1 MKLQEYQLKNIFR
14 QYGIPIPDGRVTS
27 FAREA
32 KRIAE
37 EIAAP
42 VVVKAQV
49 LAEGRGMSGGIRL
62 ARNPE
67 ETEEFA
73 SQILAS
79 RIRDIP
85 VSKVLIDE
93 AVAIG
98 EEYYL
103 LIAYD
108 RAKHIPVLVMY
119 DTGSLYIETA
129 ANSLYENLER
139 VDIDPLIGLQQF
151 QVYDLASRC
160 NFPQKYQRKLFEICH
175 QMWKIFCELDAL
187 LVAINPLAITTD
199 GRLLA
204 LDGKITLDDNAFFRQ
219 QTLYDSQLLLIS
231 NMTEY
236 EAQKYGM
243 CYFKMDGNIGV
254 LANGAGLTMSCIDY
268 VRHRGGRPANYL
280 DMGGSVHEQKAEK
293 ALTLLYNDKRVE
305 VIIINVY
312 GGKTHCDKVAEG
324 LLRSRKSNKRNIPL
338 IVRFSGTNA
347 DIALEMLRNTDI
359 ITVPDM
365 PEAVDRVFEII
376 GAPSNEHITQ

>member
-14 QYGIPIPDGRVTS
+14 QYGIPVPDGRVTS
-27 FAREA
+27 YAREA

-37 EIAAP
+37 TINAP

-62 ARNPE
+62 ARTPE
-67 ETEEFA
+67 EAEDFA
-73 SQILAS
+73 SQILS
-79 RIRDIP
+79 SKIREIP

-93 AVAIG
+93 AVLID
-98 EEYYL
+98 EEYYI
-103 LIAYD
+103 LITYD
-108 RAKHIPVLVMY
+108 RAEQVPVLVMY

-139 VDIDPLIGLQQF
+139 VTIDPLIGLQQF
-151 QVYDLASRC
+151 QIFDLASRC
-160 NFPQKYQRKLFEICH
+160 NFPQKYQRKLFKVCL
-175 QMWKIFCELDAL
+175 QMWKIFCEMDAL
-187 LVAINPLAITTD
+187 LVAINPLAISTD

-204 LDGKITLDDNAFFRQ
+204 LDGKITVDDNAFFRQ
-219 QTLYDSQLLLIS
+219 QTLFDSQPGLVS

-268 VRHRGGRPANYL
+268 LRHRGGRPANYL
-280 DMGGSVHEQKAEK
+280 DMGGSVHDQKAEK
-293 ALTLLYNDKRVE
+293 ALRLLYEDPRVDA
-305 VIIINVY
+305 IIMNIY

-324 LLRSRKSNKRNIPL
+324 LLRSLSSNKRKIPT

-347 DIALEMLRNTDI
+347 DIALEMLKGSLI
-359 ITVPDM
+359 ATVPDM
-365 PEAVDRVFEII
+365 PEAVDKVFEFI
-376 GAPSNEHITQ
+376 GAPSNEYIN

>member
-1 MKLQEYQLKNIFR
+1 MKLQEYQLKNIFKR
-14 QYGIPIPDGRVTS
+14 YGIPIPDGRVTS

-37 EIAAP
+37 EINAP

-49 LAEGRGMSGGIRL
+49 LTEGRGMAGGIRL
-62 ARNPE
+62 ARTPE
-67 ETEEFA
+67 ETEDFA
-73 SQILAS
+73 SQILS
-79 RIRDIP
+79 SKIKGLS
-85 VSKVLIDE
+85 VGKVLIDE
-93 AVAIG
+93 AVTID

-108 RAKHIPVLVMY
+108 RSKQIPVLAMY
-119 DTGSLYIETA
+119 DTGSIYIETA

-151 QVYDLASRC
+151 QIYDLASRC
-160 NFPQKYQRKLFEICH
+160 NFPLKYQRKLFEICKE
-175 QMWKIFCELDAL
+175 MWKIFCDLDAM
-187 LVAINPLAITTD
+187 LVAINPLAITPD

-219 QTLYDSQLLLIS
+219 QQLFDTQYMTIT
-231 NMTEY
+231 NETEY
-236 EAQKYGM
+236 EAMKYGM

-268 VRHRGGRPANYL
+268 VRYRGGHPANYM
-280 DMGGSVHEQKAEK
+280 DMGGSVHEEKAEK
-293 ALTLLYNDKRVE
+293 ALTLLYKDPRVE
-305 VIIINVY
+305 VIIINIY

-324 LLRSRKSNKRNIPL
+324 LIRSLRKNKRKIPL
-338 IVRFSGTNA
+338 IVRFSGTGA
-347 DIALEMLRNTDI
+347 ETAHEMLKGTGIR
-359 ITVPDM
+359 TVPDL
-365 PEAVDRVFEII
+365 PDAVDSVFEII

>member
-14 QYGIPIPDGRVTS
+14 QYGIPVPDGRVTS
-27 FAREA
+27 YAREA

-37 EIAAP
+37 TINAP

-62 ARNPE
+62 ARTPE
-67 ETEEFA
+67 EAEEFA
-73 SQILAS
+73 SQILS
-79 RIRDIP
+79 SKIREIP

-93 AVAIG
+93 AVLIG
-98 EEYYL
+98 EEYYI
-103 LIAYD
+103 LITYD
-108 RAKHIPVLVMY
+108 RAEQVPVLVMY

-139 VDIDPLIGLQQF
+139 VTIDPLIGLQQF
-151 QVYDLASRC
+151 QIFDLASRC
-160 NFPQKYQRKLFEICH
+160 NFPQKYQRKLFKVCL
-175 QMWKIFCELDAL
+175 QMWKIFCEMDAL
-187 LVAINPLAITTD
+187 LVAINPLAISTD

-204 LDGKITLDDNAFFRQ
+204 LDGKITVDDNAFFRQ
-219 QTLYDSQLLLIS
+219 QTIFDSQLGLIS

-280 DMGGSVHEQKAEK
+280 DMGGSVHDQKAEK
-293 ALTLLYNDKRVE
+293 ALRLLYEDPRVDA
-305 VIIINVY
+305 IIMNIY

-324 LLRSRKSNKRNIPL
+324 LLRSLSSNKRKIPT

-347 DIALEMLRNTDI
+347 DIALEMLKGSLI
-359 ITVPDM
+359 ATVPDM
-365 PEAVDRVFEII
+365 PEAVDKVFEFI
-376 GAPSNEHITQ
+376 GAPSNEYIN